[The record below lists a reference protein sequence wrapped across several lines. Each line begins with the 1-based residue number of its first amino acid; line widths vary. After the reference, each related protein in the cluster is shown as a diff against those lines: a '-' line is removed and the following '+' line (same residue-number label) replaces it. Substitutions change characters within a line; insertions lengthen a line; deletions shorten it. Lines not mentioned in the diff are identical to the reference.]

1 MAHLWLFLTPKAR
14 SAIIIYAPIIFH
26 GHRISTL
33 LFRLVLLI
41 TYYLKSLSYYLN
53 FKKNALFLPNNLVV
67 SIKLSI
73 FAPL

>member
-26 GHRISTL
+26 GHRTSP
-33 LFRLVLLI
+33 FRPVLLL
-41 TYYLKSLSYYLN
+41 TYYLLLEFSYLN
-53 FKKNALFLPNNLVV
+53 FKKNLSFLPNNLVV